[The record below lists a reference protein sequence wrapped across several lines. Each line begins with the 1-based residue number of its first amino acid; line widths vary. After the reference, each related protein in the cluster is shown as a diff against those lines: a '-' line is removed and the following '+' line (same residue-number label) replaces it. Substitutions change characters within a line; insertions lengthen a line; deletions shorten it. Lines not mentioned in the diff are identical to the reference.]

1 MNELRPNRKIKSV
14 HIKNVNNH
22 EESVYD
28 FNEHINLIVG
38 SSENGKSAS
47 IRGIVF
53 ALYNIYNG
61 DLVNWDE
68 KFAQVTVEFFD
79 GAIIKRTKGK
89 DVNRVEFKY
98 PGQKEFTIYKSFGGD
113 YPEEV
118 WNFLGNP
125 PTYIDSKPI
134 AYGDQHSKTFLV
146 DLKPTQLP
154 SVFSQLTGVEDLE
167 DCSSLCNSR
176 IKGLEKSNKALDNE
190 IKELESRLETDF
202 VGLDEKILLLEKLR
216 TLLDE
221 ISETEHEISGL
232 LSIQKDYKRIIAS
245 GQEATNEITRCKKII
260 DTIPDL
266 TSLTKDF
273 STLKSMQIM
282 QKNAEKTSKKIAKYD
297 KQIKID
303 KVISQGY
310 FSDLISSCDQEYS
323 LILDMDEMSSSGV
336 STQNKI
342 TKKEESI
349 RDIKTIIEEKT
360 NELNL
365 VVEEA
370 ISKEAVC
377 TKCMKIGGEY
387 VG

>member
-14 HIKNVNNH
+14 KIKNVNNH

-28 FNEHINLIVG
+28 FHKHINLIVG

-53 ALYNIYNG
+53 AMYNIYNS

-68 KFAQVTVEFFD
+68 KFAQVTIEFFD

-98 PGQKEFTIYKSFGGD
+98 PGQKEFTIYKSFGAD

-125 PTYIDSKPI
+125 PKYIDSKPI

-167 DCSSLCNSR
+167 ECSTLCNSK
-176 IKGLEKSNKALDNE
+176 IKGFEKSNKALDNE
-190 IKELESRLETDF
+190 IKELELRLETDF
-202 VGLDEKILLLEKLR
+202 DGLDEKILLLEKLR

-221 ISETEHEISGL
+221 ISETEHDISGL
-232 LSIQKDYKRIIAS
+232 LSIQKDYKRISKA
-245 GQEATNEITRCKKII
+245 GQEAVNEINRSKKII
-260 DTIPDL
+260 ETMPDL
-266 TSLTKDF
+266 SSLNKDF
-273 STLKSMQIM
+273 SALESMQSM
-282 QKNAEKTSKKIAKYD
+282 QKNANKTAIKIAKYD

-303 KVISQGY
+303 KVISNGD
-310 FSDLISSCDQEYS
+310 FADLISSCDQQYS
-323 LILDMDEMSSSGV
+323 LILSMD
-336 STQNKI
+336 KI
-342 TKKEESI
+342 LNTANSLQDKISKKESTIKE
-349 RDIKTIIEEKT
+349 IKTKIKETTDEYD
-360 NELNL
+360 L

-370 ISKEAVC
+370 ISKGAAC
-377 TKCMKIGGEY
+377 TQCMKIGGEY

>member
-14 HIKNVNNH
+14 KIKNVNNH

-28 FNEHINLIVG
+28 FHKHINLIVG

-53 ALYNIYNG
+53 AMYNIYNS

-68 KFAQVTVEFFD
+68 KFAQVTIEFFD

-98 PGQKEFTIYKSFGGD
+98 PGQKEFTIYKSFGAD

-125 PTYIDSKPI
+125 PKYIDSKPI

-167 DCSSLCNSR
+167 ECSTLCNSK
-176 IKGLEKSNKALDNE
+176 IKGFEKSNKALDNE
-190 IKELESRLETDF
+190 IKELELRLETDF
-202 VGLDEKILLLEKLR
+202 VGLDKKILLLEKLR

-221 ISETEHEISGL
+221 ISETEHDISGL
-232 LSIQKDYKRIIAS
+232 LSIQKDYKRIIKA
-245 GQEATNEITRCKKII
+245 GQEAVNEITRSKKII
-260 DTIPDL
+260 ETMPDL
-266 TSLTKDF
+266 SSLNKDF
-273 STLKSMQIM
+273 SALESMQSM
-282 QKNAEKTSKKIAKYD
+282 QKNADKTASKIAKYD

-303 KVISQGY
+303 KVISNGD
-310 FSDLISSCDQEYS
+310 FADLISSCDQQYS
-323 LILDMDEMSSSGV
+323 LILSMD
-336 STQNKI
+336 KI
-342 TKKEESI
+342 LNTANSLQDKISKKESTIKE
-349 RDIKTIIEEKT
+349 IKTTIK
-360 NELNL
+360 
-365 VVEEA
+365 
-370 ISKEAVC
+370 
-377 TKCMKIGGEY
+377 
-387 VG
+387 

>member
-14 HIKNVNNH
+14 KIKNVNNH

-28 FNEHINLIVG
+28 FHKHINLIVG

-53 ALYNIYNG
+53 AMYNIYNS

-98 PGQKEFTIYKSFGGD
+98 PGQKEFTIYKSFGAD

-125 PTYIDSKPI
+125 PKYIDSKPI

-167 DCSSLCNSR
+167 ECSSLCNSK
-176 IKGLEKSNKALDNE
+176 IKGFEKSNKALDNE
-190 IKELESRLETDF
+190 IKELELRLETDF
-202 VGLDEKILLLEKLR
+202 IGLDEKILLLEKLR

-221 ISETEHEISGL
+221 ISETEHDISGL
-232 LSIQKDYKRIIAS
+232 LSIQKDYKRIIKA
-245 GQEATNEITRCKKII
+245 GQEAVNEITRSKKII
-260 DTIPDL
+260 ETMPDL
-266 TSLTKDF
+266 SSLNKDF
-273 STLKSMQIM
+273 SALESMQIM
-282 QKNAEKTSKKIAKYD
+282 QKNADKTASKIAKYD

-303 KVISQGY
+303 KVISNGG
-310 FSDLISSCDQEYS
+310 FANLISSCDQQYS
-323 LILDMDEMSSSGV
+323 LILSMD
-336 STQNKI
+336 KI
-342 TKKEESI
+342 LNTANSLQDKISKKESTIKE
-349 RDIKTIIEEKT
+349 IKTKIKETTDEYD
-360 NELNL
+360 L

-370 ISKEAVC
+370 ISKGAAC
-377 TKCMKIGGEY
+377 TQCMKIGGEY

>member
-14 HIKNVNNH
+14 KIKNVNNH

-28 FNEHINLIVG
+28 FHKHINLIVG

-53 ALYNIYNG
+53 AMYNIYNS

-68 KFAQVTVEFFD
+68 KFAQVTIEFFD

-98 PGQKEFTIYKSFGGD
+98 PGQKEFTIYKSFGAD

-125 PTYIDSKPI
+125 PKYIDSKPI

-167 DCSSLCNSR
+167 ECSTLCNSK
-176 IKGLEKSNKALDNE
+176 IKGFEKSNKALDNE
-190 IKELESRLETDF
+190 IKELELRLETDF
-202 VGLDEKILLLEKLR
+202 DGLDEKILLLEKLR

-221 ISETEHEISGL
+221 INETEQDISGL
-232 LSIQKDYKRIIAS
+232 LSIQKDYKRIIKA
-245 GQEATNEITRCKKII
+245 GQEAVNEIARSKKII
-260 DTIPDL
+260 ETVPDL
-266 TSLTKDF
+266 SSLNKDF
-273 STLKSMQIM
+273 STLKSMQSI
-282 QKNAEKTSKKIAKYD
+282 QKNADKTARKIAKYD

-303 KVISQGY
+303 KVISNGD
-310 FSDLISSCDQEYS
+310 FADLISSCDQQYS
-323 LILDMDEMSSSGV
+323 LILSMD
-336 STQNKI
+336 KI
-342 TKKEESI
+342 LNTANSLQDKISKKESTIKE
-349 RDIKTIIEEKT
+349 IKTKIKETTDEYD
-360 NELNL
+360 L

-370 ISKEAVC
+370 ISKGAAC
-377 TKCMKIGGEY
+377 TQCMKIGGEY

>member
-1 MNELRPNRKIKSV
+1 MNESRPNRKIKSV

-28 FNEHINLIVG
+28 FNKHINLIVG
-38 SSENGKSAS
+38 SSENGKSDS
-47 IRGIVF
+47 IRCIVF
-53 ALYNIYNG
+53 AMYNIYNS

-68 KFAQVTVEFFD
+68 KFAQVTIEFFD

-98 PGQKEFTIYKSFGGD
+98 PGQKEFTIYKSFGAD

-125 PTYIDSKPI
+125 PKYIDSKPI
-134 AYGDQHSKTFLV
+134 AYADQHSKTFLV

-167 DCSSLCNSR
+167 ECSTLCNSK
-176 IKGLEKSNKALDNE
+176 IKGFEKSNKALENE
-190 IKELESRLETDF
+190 IKELELRLETDF
-202 VGLDEKILLLEKLR
+202 IGLDEKILLLEKLR

-221 ISETEHEISGL
+221 ISETEHDISGL
-232 LSIQKDYKRIIAS
+232 LSIQKDYKRISKA
-245 GQEATNEITRCKKII
+245 GQEAVNEITRSKKII
-260 DTIPDL
+260 ETMPDL
-266 TSLTKDF
+266 SSLNKDF
-273 STLKSMQIM
+273 STLESMQSM
-282 QKNAEKTSKKIAKYD
+282 QKNADKTASKIAKYD

-303 KVISQGY
+303 KVISNGD
-310 FSDLISSCDQEYS
+310 FAHLISSCDQQYS
-323 LILDMDEMSSSGV
+323 LILTMD
-336 STQNKI
+336 KI
-342 TKKEESI
+342 LNTANSLQGKISKKAS
-349 RDIKTIIEEKT
+349 IIEEIKT
-360 NELNL
+360 TIKEKTDEYDL

-370 ISKEAVC
+370 ISKGAAC
-377 TKCMKIGGEY
+377 TQCMKIGGEY

>member
-98 PGQKEFTIYKSFGGD
+98 PGQKEFTIYKSFGAD

-125 PTYIDSKPI
+125 PKYIDSKPI
-134 AYGDQHSKTFLV
+134 AYADQHSKTFLV

-167 DCSSLCNSR
+167 ECSSFCNSK
-176 IKGLEKSNKALDNE
+176 IKGFEKSNKALDNE
-190 IKELESRLETDF
+190 IKELELKLETDF

-221 ISETEHEISGL
+221 ISETEHDISGL
-232 LSIQKDYKRIIAS
+232 LSIQKDYKRISKA
-245 GQEATNEITRCKKII
+245 GQEAVNEITRSKKII
-260 DTIPDL
+260 ETMPDL
-266 TSLTKDF
+266 SSLNKDF
-273 STLKSMQIM
+273 SALESMQIM
-282 QKNAEKTSKKIAKYD
+282 QKNADKTASKIAKYD

-303 KVISQGY
+303 KVISNGN
-310 FSDLISSCDQEYS
+310 FADLISSCDQQYS
-323 LILDMDEMSSSGV
+323 LILSMD
-336 STQNKI
+336 KI
-342 TKKEESI
+342 LNTANSLQDKISKKESTIKE
-349 RDIKTIIEEKT
+349 IKTTIKETTDEYD
-360 NELNL
+360 L

-370 ISKEAVC
+370 ISKGAAC
-377 TKCMKIGGEY
+377 TQCMKIGGEY

>member
-1 MNELRPNRKIKSV
+1 MIELRPNRKIKSV

-22 EESVYD
+22 EESVYNFD
-28 FNEHINLIVG
+28 SHINLIVG

-61 DLVNWDE
+61 DLVNWDQ

-79 GAIIKRTKGK
+79 GSAIKRIKGK

-98 PGQKEFTIYKSFGGD
+98 AGQQEFTIYKSFGSD
-113 YPEEV
+113 YPQEV

-167 DCSSLCNSR
+167 ECSSLCNSK
-176 IKGLEKSNKALDNE
+176 IKGFEKSNKALDNE
-190 IKELESRLETDF
+190 IKELEAKLDTDF
-202 VGLDEKILLLEKLR
+202 VGLDEKILHLEKLR
-216 TLLDE
+216 ALLDE
-221 ISETEHEISGL
+221 IDETEHEIIGL
-232 LSIQKDYKRIIAS
+232 LSVQKDYKRIIAA
-245 GQEATNEITRCKKII
+245 GQEAANEISRCKKII
-260 DTIPDL
+260 ETIPDL
-266 TSLTKDF
+266 TSLNKDF
-273 STLKSMQIM
+273 SSLQAMQNT
-282 QKNAEKTSKKIAKYD
+282 QNYANKTERKIAKYE
-297 KQIKID
+297 KRIKID
-303 KVISQGY
+303 SVISKGD
-310 FSDLISSCDQEYS
+310 FADLISSCDEQYS
-323 LILDMDEMSSSGV
+323 LILGMAKV
-336 STQNKI
+336 LSTANSLQDKI
-342 TKKEESI
+342 TKKESTI
-349 RDIKTIIEEKT
+349 KDIKTNIKEKT
-360 NELNL
+360 DEYDL

-370 ISKEAVC
+370 ISKGAVC
-377 TKCMKIGGEY
+377 GNCMKIGGEY

>member
-28 FNEHINLIVG
+28 FNKHINLIVG

-53 ALYNIYNG
+53 AMYNIYNS

-68 KFAQVTVEFFD
+68 KFAQVTIEFFD

-98 PGQKEFTIYKSFGGD
+98 PGQKEFTIYKSFGAD

-125 PTYIDSKPI
+125 PKYIDSKPI
-134 AYGDQHSKTFLV
+134 AYADQHSKTFLV

-167 DCSSLCNSR
+167 ECSSLCNSK
-176 IKGLEKSNKALDNE
+176 IKGFEKSNKALENE
-190 IKELESRLETDF
+190 IKELELRLETDF
-202 VGLDEKILLLEKLR
+202 IRLDEKILLLEKLR

-221 ISETEHEISGL
+221 ISETEHDISGL
-232 LSIQKDYKRIIAS
+232 LSIQKDYKRISKA
-245 GQEATNEITRCKKII
+245 GQEAVNEITRSKKII
-260 DTIPDL
+260 ETMPDL
-266 TSLTKDF
+266 SSLNKDF
-273 STLKSMQIM
+273 STLESMQSM
-282 QKNAEKTSKKIAKYD
+282 QKNADKTATKIAKYD

-303 KVISQGY
+303 KVISSGD
-310 FSDLISSCDQEYS
+310 FADLISSCDQQYS
-323 LILDMDEMSSSGV
+323 LILNMDKILNTANSLQGKISKKT
-336 STQNKI
+336 STI
-342 TKKEESI
+342 EE
-349 RDIKTIIEEKT
+349 IKTTIKEKT
-360 NELNL
+360 DEYDL
-365 VVEEA
+365 VVQEA
-370 ISKEAVC
+370 ISKGAAC
-377 TKCMKIGGEY
+377 NQCMKIGGEY

>member
-14 HIKNVNNH
+14 KIKHVNNH

-28 FNEHINLIVG
+28 FHKHINLIVG

-53 ALYNIYNG
+53 AMYNIYNS

-68 KFAQVTVEFFD
+68 KFAQVTIEFFD

-98 PGQKEFTIYKSFGGD
+98 PGQKEFTIYKSFGAD

-125 PTYIDSKPI
+125 PKYIDSKPI
-134 AYGDQHSKTFLV
+134 AYADQHSKTFLV

-167 DCSSLCNSR
+167 ECSTLCNSK
-176 IKGLEKSNKALDNE
+176 IKGFEKSNKALDNE
-190 IKELESRLETDF
+190 IKELELRLETDF

-221 ISETEHEISGL
+221 ISETEQNISGL
-232 LSIQKDYKRIIAS
+232 LSIQKDYKRISKA
-245 GQEATNEITRCKKII
+245 GQEAVNEITRSKKII
-260 DTIPDL
+260 ETMPDL
-266 TSLTKDF
+266 SSLNKDF
-273 STLKSMQIM
+273 SALESMQIM
-282 QKNAEKTSKKIAKYD
+282 QKNADKTASKIAKYD

-303 KVISQGY
+303 KVISNGD
-310 FSDLISSCDQEYS
+310 FADLIFSCDQQYS
-323 LILDMDEMSSSGV
+323 LILSMD
-336 STQNKI
+336 KI
-342 TKKEESI
+342 LNTANSLQDKIYKKESTIKE
-349 RDIKTIIEEKT
+349 IKTTLKETTDEYD
-360 NELNL
+360 L

-370 ISKEAVC
+370 ISKGAAC
-377 TKCMKIGGEY
+377 TQCMKIGGEY